1 MILVTGASGTVGR
14 ATVEALRKKGA
25 SFKVGLRSPEKAK
38 SLGAEG
44 VAFDFANPATFEP
57 AMRGADHVFLL
68 PPISDKQVEEAKA
81 LVDAAKRAGVKH
93 VVKLSVVG
101 ARMEP
106 GIAFGRQHGEGEK
119 VIEASGLGWT
129 HLRPTFFMQN
139 WVNYYGVDPS
149 KPESTAYIPIGTG
162 KASWIDARDI
172 GDVAAAV
179 LSDPGH
185 EGKAYD
191 LTGPE
196 ALSGAECAALL
207 SRATG
212 KKISF
217 VDVPESAAREAIAKS
232 GAPGWMVD
240 GMLEL
245 FGIIKA
251 GYSEGVADGV
261 EKVLGRKGRTF
272 EQFAADVAKGN
283 AG

>member
-14 ATVEALRKKGA
+14 ATVEALKKRGA
-25 SFKVGLRSPEKAK
+25 GFKVGLRSPEKAK
-38 SLGAEG
+38 GLGADA
-44 VAFDFANPATFEP
+44 VVFDFANPATFEP

-68 PPISDKQVEEAKA
+68 PPLGDRQAEEAKA

-93 VVKLSVVG
+93 VVKLSVIG
-101 ARMEP
+101 ARLEP
-106 GIAFGRQHGEGEK
+106 GIFFGRQHGEGEK
-119 VIEASGLGWT
+119 VIEASGLGFT

-139 WVNYYGVDPS
+139 WLNYYGVDPS
-149 KPESTAYIPIGTG
+149 KPESTAYLPIGTG
-162 KASWIDARDI
+162 KAAWVDARDL
-172 GDVAAAV
+172 GEVAAAV
-179 LSDPGH
+179 LTDPGH

-191 LTGPE
+191 LTGPA
-196 ALSGAECAALL
+196 ALSGAECAATL

-212 KKISF
+212 KKIAF
-217 VDVPESAAREAIAKS
+217 VDVPESAARDAIAKS

-251 GYSEGVADGV
+251 GYAESVADGV
-261 EKVLGRKGRTF
+261 EKVLGRKPRTF
-272 EQFAADVAKGN
+272 EAFAADLAKGS